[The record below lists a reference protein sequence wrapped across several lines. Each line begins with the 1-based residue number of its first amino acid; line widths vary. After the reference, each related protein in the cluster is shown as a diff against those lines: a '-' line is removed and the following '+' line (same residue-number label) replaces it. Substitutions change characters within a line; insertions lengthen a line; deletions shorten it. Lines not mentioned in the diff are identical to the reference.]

1 MHIHKL
7 YKMHYSGRKI
17 ENREKKIK
25 VIEVSSMEEL
35 GKMAGI
41 EVKAATAAE

>member
-1 MHIHKL
+1 MHLHKL

-25 VIEVSSMEEL
+25 ELDSIKSTNKHLIRKRERKVSRGNS
-35 GKMAGI
+35 
-41 EVKAATAAE
+41 